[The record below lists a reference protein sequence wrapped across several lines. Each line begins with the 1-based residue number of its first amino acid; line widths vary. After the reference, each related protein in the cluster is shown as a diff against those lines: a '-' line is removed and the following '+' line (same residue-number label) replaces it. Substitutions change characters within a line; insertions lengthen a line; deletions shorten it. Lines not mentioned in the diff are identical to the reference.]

1 MIISSDFNQANAQSQ
16 FQADLLPAESLLWAG
31 QPLLRVIFHPS
42 DWFAVPF
49 SLMWGGFALFWEWGA
64 SGPANPHG
72 SGTNLF
78 FDLWGIP
85 FVLIGQY
92 MIWGRFLYTAW
103 KKTRTFYAIT
113 NQRVIVLN
121 IVRNRKVTDAFMA
134 GLSSVSLTT
143 RSDGVG
149 TIEFAPEPERSSTW
163 FSNRNRG
170 GQQMDIDLSRLA
182 FFDIP
187 EAKDVHQI
195 IQSQRKSVSKAQTI

>member
-1 MIISSDFNQANAQSQ
+1 
-16 FQADLLPAESLLWAG
+16 
-31 QPLLRVIFHPS
+31 
-42 DWFAVPF
+42 
-49 SLMWGGFALFWEWGA
+49 MWGGFALFWEWGA
-64 SGPANPHG
+64 SGQANHT
-72 SGTNLF
+72 SRSLETTLF
-78 FDLWGIP
+78 FSLWGIP

-103 KKTRTFYAIT
+103 KKSRTFYAVT
-113 NQRVIVLN
+113 NERVIVLN
-121 IVRNRKVTDAFMA
+121 TMRNRKITDAFIA

-143 RSDGVG
+143 RLDGIG

-187 EAKDVHQI
+187 EAKNVYQI
-195 IQSQRKSVSKAQTI
+195 IQSQRKSVTKA